1 MASLLAILSSILWG
15 TSDFEGGRLS
25 KKHAPLSVLGF
36 SQVLGLVFGVA
47 LMLVSGAW
55 DAQALGS
62 NGYLIPGIFAGLFG
76 YFGLFCLYAG
86 LSTGRMGVVSPISSM
101 GAVIPLTYALING
114 DKLST
119 IVSIGVVL
127 ALVGVFCASGP
138 ELSQGLP
145 VKPLLLALGAAFGFG
160 IALTLIS
167 IGSQSSALMTMVSMR
182 GATFFV
188 TVALALKFHTMGGF
202 SKKEYPSLIFIG
214 VADFLA
220 NVLLGVACTKGLVSI
235 AMVLGSLFPIA
246 TAVRRDC
253 FSSFRCCPYFCLLVV
268 GNVEISSINM
278 SVGMVGKSVEQPL
291 PINRVVST
299 GHGCNTKF

>member
-25 KKHAPLSVLGF
+25 KKHAPLAVLGF
-36 SQVLGLVFGVA
+36 SQVLGLVFGIF

-62 NGYLIPGIFAGLFG
+62 NGYLIPGIFAGLSG

-101 GAVIPLTYALING
+101 GAVVPLTYALVNG

-145 VKPLLLALGAAFGFG
+145 VKPLLLALGAAIGFG

-188 TVALALKFHTMGGF
+188 TVGLAIKFHTMGGF

-246 TAVRRDC
+246 TA
-253 FSSFRCCPYFCLLVV
+253 LLAFKFLRERLQKVQYV
-268 GNVEISSINM
+268 GIALAVAGVALISA
-278 SVGMVGKSVEQPL
+278 
-291 PINRVVST
+291 
-299 GHGCNTKF
+299 F

>member
-1 MASLLAILSSILWG
+1 LWG

-25 KKHAPLSVLGF
+25 KKHAPLAVLGF
-36 SQVLGLVFGVA
+36 SQVLGLVFGIV
-47 LMLVSGAW
+47 LMLASGAW
-55 DAQALGS
+55 SAQALGS
-62 NGYLIPGIFAGLFG
+62 DGYLVPGIIAGLFG

-101 GAVIPLTYALING
+101 GAIVPLTYALING

-119 IVSIGVVL
+119 ITSIGVVL

-145 VKPLLLALGAAFGFG
+145 LKPLLLAIGAALGFG
-160 IALTLIS
+160 TALTSMS

-188 TVALALKFHTMGGF
+188 TIAIALKFRTMGGF
-202 SKKEYPSLIFIG
+202 TKKEYPSLIFIG
-214 VADFLA
+214 IADFLA

-246 TAVRRDC
+246 TA
-253 FSSFRCCPYFCLLVV
+253 LLAFKFLRERLQKVQYV
-268 GNVEISSINM
+268 GIVLAVAGVALISA
-278 SVGMVGKSVEQPL
+278 
-291 PINRVVST
+291 
-299 GHGCNTKF
+299 F